1 MSKKEQTNQQKSL
14 IDELLE
20 NGTTTLT
27 ADSREAIYKDADEL
41 VGLIPEDVKWTRS
54 VVEHCNGT
62 FTQKYSLI
70 K

>member
-1 MSKKEQTNQQKSL
+1 MKKQINQQKSL

-27 ADSREAIYKDADEL
+27 ANSREAIYKDADEL

-54 VVEHCNGT
+54 AVEHCNGT

-70 K
+70 